1 MTTCLVLYHPTIT
14 SLTKIMMVRTMFQ
27 NERYRVEV
35 LNQHTLYV
43 YLVHVQMVD
52 VWQAII
58 EFESVHIWAL
68 YGVGDCECRAL
79 ACAKRQLGERLATGE
94 DVFQSYK
101 KMR

>member
-35 LNQHTLYV
+35 VNQHTLYV
-43 YLVHVQMVD
+43 YLVNVQLAD
-52 VWQAII
+52 VWQAVI
-58 EFESVHIWAL
+58 EFESVQIWAL
-68 YGVGDCECRAL
+68 YGLGDCESRAL